1 LLCVIVAIVIVVDN
15 SNDLEN
21 EDLEDEDLEEEKE
34 EEEKEDLD
42 KMINIY
48 EKMLL
53 MKLRSDLY
61 YNKLNQNNTQ
71 TCKQQKQ
78 IDTISSPIPI
88 PYKKYMYNV
97 FYFIYDI

>member
-21 EDLEDEDLEEEKE
+21 EDLEDEDLED

-71 TCKQQKQ
+71 TCIQQKQ

-88 PYKKYMYNV
+88 LYKKYM
-97 FYFIYDI
+97 